1 MQHIICFGNVL
12 HGDDGFGIHVLRRLK
27 EDYVLPRQVKVFEGG
42 VAGLQ
47 ALAYF
52 ENCRKAIVVD
62 ALRGTG
68 IIGSVHRL
76 MPEDLSDPEMEF
88 SLHNIGVN
96 HLLNVLPAY
105 LGEAALPEVIVIGA
119 EVGTTLRHSV
129 KLTPVLAANINV
141 ILEKIRHECMS

>member
-27 EDYVLPRQVKVFEGG
+27 EDYVLPRQVRVFEGG

-62 ALRGTG
+62 ALRGAG

-76 MPEDLSDPEMEF
+76 NLEDLSDPEMEF

-105 LGEAALPEVIVIGA
+105 LGDAPPPEVIVIGA
-119 EVGTTLRHSV
+119 EVGTTLRQSV
-129 KLTPVLAANINV
+129 ALAPILAASLTVALAMI
-141 ILEKIRHECMS
+141 IHECMS

>member
-1 MQHIICFGNVL
+1 MQHILCFGNVL

-27 EDYVLPRQVKVFEGG
+27 EDYVLPRQVRVFEGG

-52 ENCRKAIVVD
+52 ENCGKAIVVD
-62 ALRGTG
+62 ALIGAG

-76 MPEDLSDPEMEF
+76 NLEDLSDPEMEF

-105 LGEAALPEVIVIGA
+105 LGDAPPPEVIAIGA
-119 EVGTTLRHSV
+119 RWEQRFDSRSRWRRFSRR
-129 KLTPVLAANINV
+129 A
-141 ILEKIRHECMS
+141 